1 MPFSRSRSASVAM
14 LIHPGPEPRRLGR
27 LLVFFPLFLIAPGGS
42 GLHEP
47 RVLDMLADI
56 GRVVL
61 GAADDHGRIAAALYR
76 RLDCLLRGLLRVRVR
91 TPRRK
96 GLPEDFKLTGAILR
110 NWHTHSGAP
119 SMCSLVCSILVC
131 WGPVSEIGR

>member
-1 MPFSRSRSASVAM
+1 M
-14 LIHPGPEPRRLGR
+14 
-27 LLVFFPLFLIAPGGS
+27 VFFPLFLIAPGGS

-76 RLDCLLRGLLRVRVR
+76 RLECLLRGLLRVACG
-91 TPRRK
+91 RRGGK
-96 GLPEDFKLTGAILR
+96 DCQKIS
-110 NWHTHSGAP
+110 N
-119 SMCSLVCSILVC
+119 SLALS
-131 WGPVSEIGR
+131 